1 MHASQVR
8 VDLFAEPPRF
18 GNQIVESDTLLP
30 QLGNEV
36 LRHGGKITGFLLSE
50 A

>member
-1 MHASQVR
+1 MHAPQVS
-8 VDLFAEPPRF
+8 VDFFSEPLRF

-36 LRHGGKITGFLLSE
+36 LRHGRKIAGFLLSE